1 MDNLLESA
9 TIFVRVLEQLGVP
22 YFIVGSVASSAYGLP
37 RATQDIYFVV
47 ALRHE
52 QVPKLVAALES
63 KFCVGD
69 LLQKA
74 VREAELDSA

>member
-1 MDNLLESA
+1 
-9 TIFVRVLEQLGVP
+9 VRVLEQLGVP

-37 RATQDIYFVV
+37 RATQDIDFVV
-47 ALRHE
+47 ALGHE

-63 KFCVGD
+63 EFYVGD